1 MIKEAIQFIMGF
13 RDVEVIDHNNVKYSN
28 QQLIKLPELKA
39 DHVSTKSLASIVDLV
54 SSELDHSRIADL
66 KIIIQVEGPTR
77 VKVFTSL
84 GENLD
89 RKELYAATAEVPTLQ
104 LNSFIDLEAMN
115 IHLKSCFVP
124 AEQRE
129 NLILLLGNV
138 KEEAVKTSS
147 DDGFSQSVVARTG
160 IASVSN
166 VQVPSIVKLT
176 PFRAFLEIDQPESEF
191 LCRMQSGPKVALF
204 EADGGSWKL
213 QARQN
218 IKLYFEIALERLI
231 DANRVVVLE

>member
-1 MIKEAIQFIMGF
+1 MIKEAIEFIMQF
-13 RDVEVIDHNNVKYSN
+13 RDIEIVNHNNAKYSN
-28 QQLIKLPELKA
+28 QKLIKLPELSP

-66 KIIIQVEGPTR
+66 KIIIQVEGPTK

-89 RKELYAATAEVPTLQ
+89 RKELYAAVAEVPTLQ
-104 LNSFIDLEAMN
+104 LNNFIDLEAMN

-129 NLILLLGNV
+129 SLIALLGNV
-138 KEEAVKTSS
+138 TEEAVKTLS
-147 DDGFSQSVVARTG
+147 DDGFSQQVAARSGIATSKNVIVPSVV
-160 IASVSN
+160 N
-166 VQVPSIVKLT
+166 LT
-176 PFRAFLEIDQPESEF
+176 PYRTFLEVDQPESEF
-191 LCRMQSGPKVALF
+191 LCRMQTGHKVALF
-204 EADGGSWKL
+204 EADGGAWRL
-213 QARQN
+213 TARQN
-218 IKLYFEIALERLI
+218 IKLYFESALEHLI